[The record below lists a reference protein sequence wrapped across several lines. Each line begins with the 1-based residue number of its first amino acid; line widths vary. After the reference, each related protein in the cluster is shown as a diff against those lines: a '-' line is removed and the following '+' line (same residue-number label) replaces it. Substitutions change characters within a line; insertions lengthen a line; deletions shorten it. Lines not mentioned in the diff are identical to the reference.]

1 MDGLLQFMFGFD
13 KFSINGWKYMDIT
26 VNVALK
32 DLIDHNNLWIGGN
45 DFTISGIY
53 FLHDSKG
60 DVAWA
65 DRSSEVRSSYVYHNY
80 LDLSTGTSQTVDIVF
95 SDAITKFHA
104 VDGSSSEVIPVYT
117 GDSNIP
123 DGPINDAKQ
132 NNYFDW
138 GE

>member
-1 MDGLLQFMFGFD
+1 M
-13 KFSINGWKYMDIT
+13 
-26 VNVALK
+26 V
-32 DLIDHNNLWIGGN
+32 
-45 DFTISGIY
+45 
-53 FLHDSKG
+53 
-60 DVAWA
+60 WA

-132 NNYFDW
+132 NNRKRGPHLYGPFFLSFFLFFI
-138 GE
+138 